1 MGQNWLVYWNGR
13 HVFRPW
19 RAGDGCDDTTI
30 LRGNY
35 MWAVTYTFCIYIKSR
50 ATSALTIHWVFL
62 HLAEP
67 IRVAWHSCTVFH
79 QPLTLACSLR
89 TPSWKIYKKRQK
101 STISHIST
109 YFSAVISHAALLY
122 STTLMFLVVNKAILE
137 FPASFF
143 YEVIHNTNRHVST
156 WFIFYLHTPN
166 HILSYDW
173 PPRRRARLAVH
184 VTCRARQ
191 VDLLVRPPS

>member
-19 RAGDGCDDTTI
+19 RAGDGCDDTII
-30 LRGNY
+30 LRCNY

-156 WFIFYLHTPN
+156 WFIFYLHTPIASF
-166 HILSYDW
+166 HTIDHRDDERDW
-173 PPRRRARLAVH
+173 ICTWHAGLGKL
-184 VTCRARQ
+184 TYW
-191 VDLLVRPPS
+191 

>member
-19 RAGDGCDDTTI
+19 RAGDGCDDTII
-30 LRGNY
+30 LRCNY

-122 STTLMFLVVNKAILE
+122 SMTLMFLVVNKAIWE
-137 FPASFF
+137 FAANFF
-143 YEVIHNTNRHVST
+143 CEVIQNNNRYVST
-156 WFIFYLHTPN
+156 WFIFYLYTPIASF
-166 HILSYDW
+166 HKIDHRDDERDCIYTWHAGLGKLTYW
-173 PPRRRARLAVH
+173 
-184 VTCRARQ
+184 
-191 VDLLVRPPS
+191 